1 MALALYR
8 RYRPD
13 TFEGVIGQDQVTVPL
28 MHALDENKLTH
39 AYLFSG
45 PRGCGKTSSARIL
58 ARCINCVKGPTSHPC
73 GECDSCRDLATGGPG
88 SIDVVEIDAASHNS
102 VDDARELRERAGF
115 APVRDRYKIFILDE
129 AHMVTPQGFN
139 ALLKIVE
146 EPPEHLMFIF
156 ATTEPDKVIGTIR
169 SRTHHYPFRLVPP
182 EIMTP
187 YLEHVC
193 EQEHIETEPGV
204 LRLVTRA
211 GGGSV
216 RDTLSV
222 LDQLMGGCVD
232 NDITYD
238 STVALLG
245 FTPDALLGE
254 AIDAIIEQN
263 GAKLYGIIQK
273 VIVAGFDARR
283 FVEDLLVRTRDLL
296 VLTLGGDEAEHVLS
310 DDAEAEDMSDLH
322 RQADALG
329 LQQLTAM
336 AEIMDDTLGH
346 MAGAASPRMR
356 LELLAAKLLAGRA
369 SGLAATTQAP
379 ALAGAGARGSSAAP
393 SATQAS
399 ARGGFVDA
407 QRPSGFNDGAT
418 APQSGHDTPTQAAAP
433 TAMPQAIQAA
443 TTEHDAGSQPQAASN
458 VPAIPEDIQR
468 NGTVDERWD
477 AIVAALPLDVRAYIN
492 RERVPRVMLA
502 MDRKSGRQ
510 RLWIKFETPLDKY
523 AFALAVSK
531 EPIGGTTSVVSIV
544 RTQVHNVF
552 GPDVALAPTEKMAN
566 GESAPPLSKLPPE
579 EAQRI
584 KAKLLQQ
591 SLQGIVAHPRESSD
605 SAQQATTSDSSNDAE
620 AHQAAGTTPT
630 PTESFQQANG
640 NGPQTLPD
648 DDPWAQPVKPVG
660 LRPQALDPEEQAH
673 EEPNRQQPAPEHQH
687 KHVAVPDVS
696 DGIDPWSMPV
706 DEHPHI
712 DFGKVQSIEQQH
724 ERLTPAPVHG
734 DDPWSAMPN
743 GPQGFGTAS
752 PVTGGQAMSVEDAYG
767 MSPQGA
773 QAADAGPMAGMGGES
788 RPPAPQVDADD
799 DVYSMDDAHVQTH
812 DVMDLKAVEEFF
824 DVTKV
829 EHFAAD
835 DANNPLNVKPRRME
849 HGDS

>member
-1 MALALYR
+1 
-8 RYRPD
+8 
-13 TFEGVIGQDQVTVPL
+13 
-28 MHALDENKLTH
+28 
-39 AYLFSG
+39 
-45 PRGCGKTSSARIL
+45 
-58 ARCINCVKGPTSHPC
+58 
-73 GECDSCRDLATGGPG
+73 
-88 SIDVVEIDAASHNS
+88 
-102 VDDARELRERAGF
+102 
-115 APVRDRYKIFILDE
+115 
-129 AHMVTPQGFN
+129 
-139 ALLKIVE
+139 
-146 EPPEHLMFIF
+146 
-156 ATTEPDKVIGTIR
+156 
-169 SRTHHYPFRLVPP
+169 
-182 EIMTP
+182 
-187 YLEHVC
+187 
-193 EQEHIETEPGV
+193 
-204 LRLVTRA
+204 
-211 GGGSV
+211 
-216 RDTLSV
+216 
-222 LDQLMGGCVD
+222 
-232 NDITYD
+232 
-238 STVALLG
+238 
-245 FTPDALLGE
+245 
-254 AIDAIIEQN
+254 
-263 GAKLYGIIQK
+263 
-273 VIVAGFDARR
+273 
-283 FVEDLLVRTRDLL
+283 
-296 VLTLGGDEAEHVLS
+296 
-310 DDAEAEDMSDLH
+310 MSDLH

-346 MAGAASPRMR
+346 MAGAPPRRVCGWSCSPPSCWPAGPRASPRR
-356 LELLAAKLLAGRA
+356 LR
-369 SGLAATTQAP
+369 P
-379 ALAGAGARGSSAAP
+379 LAGAGARGSSAAP
-393 SATQAS
+393 SATQGS

-433 TAMPQAIQAA
+433 TATPQAIQAA

-458 VPAIPEDIQR
+458 VPSIPEDIQR

-660 LRPQALDPEEQAH
+660 LRPQALDPRSRPT
-673 EEPNRQQPAPEHQH
+673 EEPNRQQQRRSTRQACGG
-687 KHVAVPDVS
+687 ADVS

-743 GPQGFGTAS
+743 GLRAS
-752 PVTGGQAMSVEDAYG
+752 
-767 MSPQGA
+767 A
-773 QAADAGPMAGMGGES
+773 Q
-788 RPPAPQVDADD
+788 RP
-799 DVYSMDDAHVQTH
+799 
-812 DVMDLKAVEEFF
+812 L
-824 DVTKV
+824 
-829 EHFAAD
+829 
-835 DANNPLNVKPRRME
+835 
-849 HGDS
+849 

>member
-254 AIDAIIEQN
+254 AIDEQN

-369 SGLAATTQAP
+369 SGFAAEAP

-393 SATQAS
+393 SATQGS

-433 TAMPQAIQAA
+433 TATPQAIQAA

-458 VPAIPEDIQR
+458 VPSIPEDIQR

-767 MSPQGA
+767 MSPQGMH
-773 QAADAGPMAGMGGES
+773 AADAGSTGVAGGES
-788 RPPAPQVDADD
+788 QPSAPQVDADD